1 MRKYFVTL
9 TRDERDSLSEIV
21 SKGKHPSQKVLNA
34 LILLGCDESDYQKNR
49 STNEDLS
56 RVLNI
61 SMRKIDRVKKRF
73 VEEGFDAALSRK
85 KPDRTYDKKTDGDFE
100 AKLIALSCSEPPGGY
115 LRWTLRLLADK
126 VVELEYIDAISHE
139 SIRQILKKRAQ
150 TLEKSGMGNSSR
162 AKR

>member
-1 MRKYFVTL
+1 MRKYVVTL
-9 TRDERDSLSEIV
+9 TRDERDSLSGIV

-34 LILLGCDESDYQKNR
+34 LILLGCDEGKYQTNR

-85 KPDRTYDKKTDGDFE
+85 KPDRKYDKKIDGDFE
-100 AKLIALSCSEPPGGY
+100 AKLIALSCSEPPNGY
-115 LRWTLRLLADK
+115 FRWSLRLLADQ

-150 TLEKSGMGNSSR
+150 TLEKPSMGNSTR
-162 AKR
+162 AER